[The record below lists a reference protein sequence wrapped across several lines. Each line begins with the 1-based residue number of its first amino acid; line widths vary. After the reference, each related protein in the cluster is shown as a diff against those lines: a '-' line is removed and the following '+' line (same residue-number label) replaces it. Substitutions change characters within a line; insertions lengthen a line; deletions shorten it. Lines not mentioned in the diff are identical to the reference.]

1 VPSYTTSTTTS
12 TSLLCRDVN
21 VGLGMEENNQ
31 LNNAN
36 KAWNETSSSYNQIL
50 DLLKDT
56 YQNSS
61 SSTKKKKRSKVPVPI
76 ISVGMK

>member
-1 VPSYTTSTTTS
+1 MCSCSFFCT
-12 TSLLCRDVN
+12 RDVN
-21 VGLGMEENNQ
+21 VGLGMDEDSQ

-56 YQNSS
+56 YQSSNSANKK
-61 SSTKKKKRSKVPVPI
+61 KKKKRSQALTPI

>member
-1 VPSYTTSTTTS
+1 
-12 TSLLCRDVN
+12 
-21 VGLGMEENNQ
+21 MEEDNQ

-56 YQNSS
+56 YQSSS
-61 SSTKKKKRSKVPVPI
+61 SSTKKKKKRSQVPVPI

>member
-1 VPSYTTSTTTS
+1 MPSYTTSTTTS

>member
-1 VPSYTTSTTTS
+1 
-12 TSLLCRDVN
+12 
-21 VGLGMEENNQ
+21 MEENNQ

>member
-1 VPSYTTSTTTS
+1 
-12 TSLLCRDVN
+12 
-21 VGLGMEENNQ
+21 MEEDNQ

-56 YQNSS
+56 YQSSSSSS
-61 SSTKKKKRSKVPVPI
+61 SSTKKKKKRSQAPVPI

>member
-1 VPSYTTSTTTS
+1 M
-12 TSLLCRDVN
+12 N
-21 VGLGMEENNQ
+21 VGLGMEEESQ

-36 KAWNETSSSYNQIL
+36 KAWNETSSSFNQIL

-56 YQNSS
+56 YQSS
-61 SSTKKKKRSKVPVPI
+61 SDSGKKKKKRSQTPVPI